1 MCAGVRPHTRDDW
14 EEARPALSR
23 RAPGSWGLT
32 RRRPQPQPPLRQI
45 LEPNVI
51 NVQSRLGGFFK
62 SVTGLQ
68 NAQPQGSRVLNTGT
82 HSHTHLYTHTY
93 TRIHAH
99 VRAHACMH
107 AHAYM
112 HARTETHARTY
123 TRTHVHAR
131 ARTYMHAHAH
141 KDTCARADAQTRPP
155 SSIWSL
161 SASEGSQLWSQA
173 RCSSSRTPSTEHPAA
188 GARGGGESV
197 PWGRGESWDTGPAT
211 IATMGILTPGCP
223 CL

>member
-68 NAQPQGSRVLNTGT
+68 NAQPQGNRVLNTGT

-93 TRIHAH
+93 TRSHAH

-112 HARTETHARTY
+112 HAQRHTRTHVHTHARTC

-131 ARTYMHAHAH
+131 ARTQRHL
-141 KDTCARADAQTRPP
+141 RACRRTDAAPQQH
-155 SSIWSL
+155 L
-161 SASEGSQLWSQA
+161 VAK
-173 RCSSSRTPSTEHPAA
+173 C
-188 GARGGGESV
+188 
-197 PWGRGESWDTGPAT
+197 
-211 IATMGILTPGCP
+211 
-223 CL
+223 